1 MPYSLLT
8 KKKTALDS
16 IWFDRL
22 STICDGI
29 PEIFID
35 LSPNQKR
42 LNALRNDFVASDYS
56 NPPDLSPDAIN
67 IQQYITTNDSLAEL
81 RNQIKYQE
89 ENEIIAGVY
98 IDRIDELIAH
108 HNILITATT
117 GDVTNFRANNE
128 LVYGKPDYEIFAAT
142 CSWIRQYAQNNS
154 NPGSGQVN
162 SSVKEMMDLIPDIS
176 GNANLIIPSQ
186 STFRSVRDLHFA
198 QNGYVSQLLAKTDIP
213 EIVTPE
219 KGEEVLE
226 QVLKN
231 LKSDYSLSDADVFWG
246 IDHST
251 KSVFRPK
258 HYELPRQQFTGIVLH
273 EFGSHLLENANGL
286 MQPLQLLS
294 KGLDRYDKI
303 NEGRAFLREQI
314 VYESADE
321 TLGQPAWEHIIT
333 MHLAISLSCGLY
345 DHKYT
350 FSEVYDVIYKV
361 GLMMQSIRNPDLS
374 VVESA
379 HDQAWIT
386 TTRVLKGIEG
396 ETYMKDIVY
405 LEGNARCW
413 QIAAVK
419 PERILDGDLGK
430 LDISRQDHLEILKF
444 LNIDVL

>member
-8 KKKTALDS
+8 EKKKALDS

-22 STICDGI
+22 SAICDGI

-42 LNALRNDFVASDYS
+42 LNALRNDFVASNYS

-81 RNQIKYQE
+81 RDQIKSQE
-89 ENEIIAGVY
+89 DNEIIAGVY
-98 IDRIDELIAH
+98 VDRIDELIAH
-108 HNILITATT
+108 HNILIAATT
-117 GDVTNFRANNE
+117 ENVTNFRTNNE

-142 CSWIRQYAQNNS
+142 CSWIRQYAQSNS
-154 NPGSGQVN
+154 DSGSEQIN
-162 SSVKEMMDLIPDIS
+162 SSAKEIMDLIPDIS
-176 GNANLIIPSQ
+176 GNANLIIPSK

-198 QNGYVSQLLAKTDIP
+198 QGGYVSQLLAKTDIP
-213 EIVTPE
+213 EIVTPK
-219 KGEEVLE
+219 KGEDVLE

-231 LKSDYSLSDADVFWG
+231 LKSDYSLIDADVFWG

-251 KSVFRPK
+251 KSIFRPK

-273 EFGSHLLENANGL
+273 EFGSHLLENTNGL

-314 VYESADE
+314 VYENAAD
-321 TLGQPAWEHIIT
+321 TLNKPSWEHIIT

-345 DHKYT
+345 EHKYT
-350 FSEVYDVIYKV
+350 FSEVYNVIYQV
-361 GLMMQSIRNPDLS
+361 GLLMESIRNPELS
-374 VVESA
+374 GVKAA
-379 HDQAWIT
+379 HEQAWVT
-386 TTRVLKGIEG
+386 TTRVLKGIPG

-405 LEGNARCW
+405 LEGNVRCW
-413 QIAAVK
+413 QIAAEK
-419 PERILDGDLGK
+419 PERILTGDLGK
-430 LDISRQDHLEILKF
+430 FDISRQDHLEILKSF
-444 LNIDVL
+444 NIDVL